1 VPSDAVAALAIVQLF
16 IQFNWTSCIIIYQ
29 NDAFRLGGAKVI
41 NEAFHNNDLMV
52 TDTIVFDIVTR
63 TIRGDLKNDL
73 TRSSTR
79 IVLLWVMPTYA
90 SLILLAVLDCDVIGP
105 HFTWILSSN
114 VPLNNFNQTS
124 YKKLNGIL
132 TVVAA
137 VRNVVNAS
145 INTTLLNVAYTIW
158 QQYEPESFS
167 GWDNINYYALFAF
180 DATWTLIQALQQ
192 LCSITTNNPCIEFV
206 DTSFYFDRC
215 FLNSSSF
222 YNIIS

>member
-132 TVVAA
+132 
-137 VRNVVNAS
+137 
-145 INTTLLNVAYTIW
+145 
-158 QQYEPESFS
+158 
-167 GWDNINYYALFAF
+167 
-180 DATWTLIQALQQ
+180 IQL
-192 LCSITTNNPCIEFV
+192 
-206 DTSFYFDRC
+206 
-215 FLNSSSF
+215 
-222 YNIIS
+222 